1 MKTYTKNNI
10 NLDIYSTQRVESLH
24 SKIKSVKNY
33 IMSVDKFYYNIS
45 KLIEE
50 YHNYK
55 SYQYF
60 QSINIVSSDI
70 NISLNLIKTIYSHFV
85 FKTFIIPEFKA
96 MINNYIQIKPIINSE
111 LKQFMVIFYS
121 EPQTIIRYNI
131 YISDNIESTYQYL
144 RSLQIRILY

>member
-33 IMSVDKFYYNIS
+33 IILVDEFYYNIS

-55 SYQYF
+55 SYQDF
-60 QSINIVSSDI
+60 QSINIVISDI
-70 NISLNLIKTIYSHFV
+70 DISLNLIKTVCSHFI
-85 FKTFIIPEFKA
+85 FKTFIILEFKVI
-96 MINNYIQIKPIINSE
+96 INNYI
-111 LKQFMVIFYS
+111 
-121 EPQTIIRYNI
+121 
-131 YISDNIESTYQYL
+131 
-144 RSLQIRILY
+144 

>member
-33 IMSVDKFYYNIS
+33 IMSVDEFYYNIL

-55 SYQYF
+55 SYQDF

-70 NISLNLIKTIYSHFV
+70 NISLNLIKNICSYFA

-96 MINNYIQIKPIINSE
+96 MINNYIQIKPI
-111 LKQFMVIFYS
+111 
-121 EPQTIIRYNI
+121 RYNV
-131 YISDNIESTYQYL
+131 YISDNTESTYQCL
-144 RSLQIRILY
+144 RLLQIKIPYQYILVVYV